1 MYERENQWIRGL
13 KGTENAEEG
22 CLGKKNYKGG
32 AVQEEGQKPGLYLS
46 LASPRPL

>member
-1 MYERENQWIRGL
+1 MDKRTEKNTKCRRRLFRE
-13 KGTENAEEG
+13 
-22 CLGKKNYKGG
+22 KKIKGG